1 MPPAEL
7 SAARLP
13 PRFRLPRVLA
23 LLLSL
28 LLGLCAGGVVRAA
41 EQEPPAKSTAAE
53 AKPAAPA
60 AIPLA
65 EMSVQ
70 AEAATVTLKE
80 IQADAALND
89 AIDDVEKNLP
99 GVTSSID
106 ARVRENARI
115 MSQQPSF
122 DLLRTLETGWQT
134 QRETLSAWTAELDR
148 RVAALDRDL
157 SRIDTLEKTW
167 RETQALAQKEQAPP
181 ELLKRIEDLLGAIAA
196 GRKDVESR
204 RAHVLRIQS
213 RVAAQVFKITTSLES
228 IRSAR
233 AATLS
238 RIGRRDSPALWRVDQ
253 FERATARIS
262 ADSQESRATQVAALK
277 TYVQHESERFVL
289 HAVLVALIAFLL
301 YRVRRWIIDWSKIET
316 GLERAAAVFA
326 MPLATGLVLS
336 LIAARW
342 IYPQAPRLMWAIIGA
357 FTLVP
362 TVVVLRPIVPR
373 YLLPFLYAIVGF
385 YLVDQV
391 RIVTASLELVPR
403 LVFLAEMLAGAV
415 FLTWF
420 LRSIDTNGALP
431 NVRPGLRAFIR
442 FGAQV
447 GSVFFI
453 ATAIANALG
462 YVALANLLGG
472 AVLRGLYL
480 GVILYTLAQILDAL
494 VLIALR
500 VRPLG
505 WLNAVRTHHELLR
518 TRIRLGLNV
527 GAFLLWLSFVLD
539 RLAIRDVVFNGAG
552 RMLSAE
558 VRYGALKITAGD
570 VLAFVFAVWASFL
583 VSRFVRFVLEEEI
596 FPHAR
601 LKRGLPYA
609 ISRTVHYLI
618 LIAGFF
624 VAMAALGLDMTKFTI
639 LAGAFTVGVGFG
651 LQNIFNNFVSGLIL
665 LFERPMQVGD
675 LVQMDDASGVVQ
687 RIGIRAS
694 IVRASNGSEIIVP
707 NGKLISERLV
717 NWTLSERQRG
727 IEVAISVMLDSDP
740 GRVIGLLERVASA
753 HPDVVKR
760 PEPRALL
767 TRIGPDYM
775 GFELRAATGLIE
787 DWMRV
792 RSDLAVAATA
802 ALTAEQIKLR

>member
-1 MPPAEL
+1 
-7 SAARLP
+7 
-13 PRFRLPRVLA
+13 
-23 LLLSL
+23 
-28 LLGLCAGGVVRAA
+28 
-41 EQEPPAKSTAAE
+41 
-53 AKPAAPA
+53 
-60 AIPLA
+60 
-65 EMSVQ
+65 
-70 AEAATVTLKE
+70 
-80 IQADAALND
+80 
-89 AIDDVEKNLP
+89 
-99 GVTSSID
+99 
-106 ARVRENARI
+106 
-115 MSQQPSF
+115 
-122 DLLRTLETGWQT
+122 
-134 QRETLSAWTAELDR
+134 
-148 RVAALDRDL
+148 
-157 SRIDTLEKTW
+157 
-167 RETQALAQKEQAPP
+167 
-181 ELLKRIEDLLGAIAA
+181 
-196 GRKDVESR
+196 
-204 RAHVLRIQS
+204 
-213 RVAAQVFKITTSLES
+213 
-228 IRSAR
+228 
-233 AATLS
+233 
-238 RIGRRDSPALWRVDQ
+238 
-253 FERATARIS
+253 
-262 ADSQESRATQVAALK
+262 
-277 TYVQHESERFVL
+277 
-289 HAVLVALIAFLL
+289 
-301 YRVRRWIIDWSKIET
+301 
-316 GLERAAAVFA
+316 
-326 MPLATGLVLS
+326 
-336 LIAARW
+336 
-342 IYPQAPRLMWAIIGA
+342 
-357 FTLVP
+357 
-362 TVVVLRPIVPR
+362 
-373 YLLPFLYAIVGF
+373 
-385 YLVDQV
+385 
-391 RIVTASLELVPR
+391 
-403 LVFLAEMLAGAV
+403 
-415 FLTWF
+415 
-420 LRSIDTNGALP
+420 
-431 NVRPGLRAFIR
+431 
-442 FGAQV
+442 
-447 GSVFFI
+447 
-453 ATAIANALG
+453 
-462 YVALANLLGG
+462 
-472 AVLRGLYL
+472 
-480 GVILYTLAQILDAL
+480 
-494 VLIALR
+494 
-500 VRPLG
+500 
-505 WLNAVRTHHELLR
+505 
-518 TRIRLGLNV
+518 V

-609 ISRTVHYLI
+609 ILRTVHYLI
-618 LIAGFF
+618 LVAGFF

-675 LVQMDDASGVVQ
+675 LVQMDDATGVVQ